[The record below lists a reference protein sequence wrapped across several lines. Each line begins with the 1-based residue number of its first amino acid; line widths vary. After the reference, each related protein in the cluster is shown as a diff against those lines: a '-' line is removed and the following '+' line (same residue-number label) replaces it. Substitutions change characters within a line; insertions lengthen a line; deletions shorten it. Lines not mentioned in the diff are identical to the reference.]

1 MEQAC
6 RLTGCNNKRRKN
18 AEIQGSMLHS
28 RGEILATMKQSQ
40 EKGYQLRRIKESKS
54 DGCEK
59 IFDTLTKG
67 LRILLQ
73 MLKAQLCSDNN
84 KATRQPQRGGFIS
97 LITRQRR
104 VRLANVC
111 TISSHLVYS
120 WA

>member
-111 TISSHLVYS
+111 IISSHLVYS